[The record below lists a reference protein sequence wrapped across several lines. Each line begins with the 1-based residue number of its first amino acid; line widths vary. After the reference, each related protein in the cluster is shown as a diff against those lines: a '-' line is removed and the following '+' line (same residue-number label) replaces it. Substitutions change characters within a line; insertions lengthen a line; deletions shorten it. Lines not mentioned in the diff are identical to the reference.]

1 MQLSTIKYT
10 YKLRILKW
18 AKLILLLNNAY
29 NFLFFLGLYIFEL
42 FVLQKGGLDIIT
54 FSNNQSENVRY
65 FLKRPK
71 KKCLQKE
78 VVQLLSYLHEN
89 SKGWKSKCLNCNSQ
103 AGYYK

>member
-29 NFLFFLGLYIFEL
+29 NLL